1 MPSQNELVPERT
13 ISRPPCCMNLG
24 PAVTF
29 YKSCVF
35 SVLGKLSIFS
45 IADMMNEKVA
55 DEMTGMIVD
64 EITEIW

>member
-1 MPSQNELVPERT
+1 
-13 ISRPPCCMNLG
+13 MNLG